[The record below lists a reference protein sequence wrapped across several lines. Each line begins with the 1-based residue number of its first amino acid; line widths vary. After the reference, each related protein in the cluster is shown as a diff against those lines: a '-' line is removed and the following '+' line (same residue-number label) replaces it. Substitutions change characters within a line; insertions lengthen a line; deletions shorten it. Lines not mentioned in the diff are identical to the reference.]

1 MSEVPAELRYTPEHE
16 WIRVEGDQA
25 IIGVTDY
32 AQDALTDVVWV
43 ELPEVG
49 MSVGAMESCGS
60 VESVKS
66 VSEIYAP
73 IVGEVTEAN
82 ESLEDAPEQINQ
94 DPYGDGWIWK
104 MTISDAGELEG
115 LLDAAA
121 YSELI
126 GEGVSWLQPSTSTW
140 MAHVKR
146 IEMLL
151 QRPLLAGDFVLLRA
165 IPV

>member
-1 MSEVPAELRYTPEHE
+1 MSEVPSDLRYTAEHE
-16 WIRVEGDQA
+16 WIRVDGDEA
-25 IIGVTDY
+25 VIGVTDY

-73 IVGEVTEAN
+73 IAGEVTEAN

-94 DPYGDGWIWK
+94 DPYGEGWIWK
-104 MTISDAGELEG
+104 MSISDAGELEG

-121 YSELI
+121 FSELI
-126 GEGVSWLQPSTSTW
+126 GE
-140 MAHVKR
+140 
-146 IEMLL
+146 
-151 QRPLLAGDFVLLRA
+151 
-165 IPV
+165 

>member
-1 MSEVPAELRYTPEHE
+1 MSEVPAELRYTPAHE

-25 IIGVTDY
+25 IIGVTDF

-73 IVGEVTEAN
+73 IAGDITEAN

-94 DPYGDGWIWK
+94 DPYGEGWIWK
-104 MTISDAGELEG
+104 MTISDAGELDS
-115 LLDAAA
+115 LLDAVA

-126 GEGVSWLQPSTSTW
+126 GE
-140 MAHVKR
+140 
-146 IEMLL
+146 
-151 QRPLLAGDFVLLRA
+151 
-165 IPV
+165 

>member
-1 MSEVPAELRYTPEHE
+1 MSEVPSDLRYTAEHE
-16 WIRVEGDQA
+16 WIRVDGDEA
-25 IIGVTDY
+25 VIGVTDY

-73 IVGEVTEAN
+73 IAGEVTEAN

-94 DPYGDGWIWK
+94 DPYGEGWICK
-104 MTISDAGELEG
+104 MAISDAWELEG
-115 LLDAAA
+115 LLDAAS

-126 GEGVSWLQPSTSTW
+126 GE
-140 MAHVKR
+140 
-146 IEMLL
+146 
-151 QRPLLAGDFVLLRA
+151 
-165 IPV
+165 

>member
-25 IIGVTDY
+25 IIGVTDF
-32 AQDALTDVVWV
+32 AQNALTDVVWV
-43 ELPEVG
+43 ELPDVG
-49 MSVGAMESCGS
+49 MSVGVMESCGS

-73 IVGEVTEAN
+73 IAGEITEAN

-94 DPYGDGWIWK
+94 DPYGEGWIWK
-104 MTISDAGELEG
+104 MTISDAGEFDS

-126 GEGVSWLQPSTSTW
+126 GE
-140 MAHVKR
+140 
-146 IEMLL
+146 
-151 QRPLLAGDFVLLRA
+151 
-165 IPV
+165 